1 MYLLNNNQ
9 TLCRLILLFHLLYEW
24 RRRLFKTINI
34 VSLLIT
40 TAVFNTMVEGV
51 LIILWIETQPKASQ
65 KKKIKHI
72 SIENRVTQ
80 EVSALLI

>member
-1 MYLLNNNQ
+1 MYLLNNTQ

>member
-1 MYLLNNNQ
+1 MYLLNNTQ

-40 TAVFNTMVEGV
+40 TAVFNTMVEGI
-51 LIILWIETQPKASQ
+51 LIIL
-65 KKKIKHI
+65 
-72 SIENRVTQ
+72 
-80 EVSALLI
+80 

>member
-1 MYLLNNNQ
+1 MYLLNNTQ

-40 TAVFNTMVEGV
+40 AVFNTMVEGV

-65 KKKIKHI
+65 KKI
-72 SIENRVTQ
+72 
-80 EVSALLI
+80 